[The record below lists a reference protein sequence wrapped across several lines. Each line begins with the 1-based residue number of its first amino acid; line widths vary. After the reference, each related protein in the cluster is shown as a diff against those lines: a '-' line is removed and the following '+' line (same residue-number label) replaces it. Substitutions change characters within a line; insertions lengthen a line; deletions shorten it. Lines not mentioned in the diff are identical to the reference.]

1 MDEYQDEHHGHP
13 VVTGAITAATTLAI
27 RQLARAYLIRASG
40 VAAADAFFR
49 KASRRIAAGVIA
61 FFTLLAIAVFVSYAS
76 LPAADGIAVT
86 AVILAFLLA
95 VPPVFTVLG
104 YASRQARYLK
114 QCSSGY
120 LR

>member
-1 MDEYQDEHHGHP
+1 MDEYQDGHHGHP
-13 VVTGAITAATTLAI
+13 VIAGAVVMVTTLAV
-27 RQLARAYLIRASG
+27 RKLARAYLVRASG
-40 VAAADAFFR
+40 EAAADAFFR

-61 FFTLLAIAVFVSYAS
+61 FFTLLAVAVLISYAS
-76 LPAADGIAVT
+76 LTAADGIAVA
-86 AVILAFLLA
+86 AVILAFLLG